1 MADIR
6 IKDLPT
12 TASLTSSDDFIAIDG
27 FTNGTRKL
35 SAATPAFLTSVT
47 TPSLTA
53 PASIDLTL
61 AGGSSG
67 ASLVLGQGASGGVTT
82 LRDMSVGT
90 ATLNIGASGGTV
102 RAFNVMAPTGGY
114 ATIQAGSDVTADTSL
129 LGGFGWFSTGSST
142 KTAAAI
148 NVILNGS
155 AAGVRPAAHMQ
166 IYTES
171 GSGLSE
177 RVRLTSTGNLLIGTT
192 SDAASL
198 AGGLVINGSGAG
210 AAASSTTTGALRVT
224 GGVGVSGAGY
234 FGGGISSGLTTQTG
248 LIGAAKS
255 GTSPNSGGANSFFWA
270 STSASSAGDGIGI
283 GDSGSGAYKWIQ
295 TYGGKLTVN
304 QAGNNID
311 LGAAGSVVNILG
323 TTAGASNAGALVVAG
338 GISAGNTGSAASY
351 MGGGLTFAAATT
363 SAGGITFGTDLNLF
377 RSAAGV
383 LRVSSTS
390 NYSTEITNSGGGGAA
405 SVSFNNTGGALVV
418 GSDNSGGSALGGG
431 TAYAGVIATATSVP
445 LIFRTNSTTALT
457 ISTSQAA
464 TFAGAVTTGG
474 SVLVTGASKNIRI
487 RDTGITDANYDT
499 LLFQA
504 YDQNVFSIGVGALA
518 GTPSQI
524 RINGATNAVAFTGAV
539 SGITTLA
546 WTGGTTAT
554 STGNHVFGTTNTVV
568 MSAGTLT
575 TTGAATFGGAVS
587 VSGTAATWTSGT
599 GSPESAKTA
608 PVGSLYTRTDGGAS
622 TTLYVKESGAGNTG
636 WIAK

>member
-53 PASIDLTL
+53 PAATDLTL
-61 AGGSSG
+61 AGGSSGASLVLGQGANGAATITPAGSGFLTIKGGSDALNALWVTTPTFTALSAGSLLRTQFGATSGSTSVALQALTAGGLTTGGSLSFASNGDVTAQAGSSG

-192 SDAASL
+192 TDMSGS
-198 AGGLVINGSGAG
+198 AGLKV
-210 AAASSTTTGALRVT
+210 
-224 GGVGVSGAGY
+224 
-234 FGGGISSGLTTQTG
+234 
-248 LIGAAKS
+248 
-255 GTSPNSGGANSFFWA
+255 A
-270 STSASSAGDGIGI
+270 STSASTGST
-283 GDSGSGAYKWIQ
+283 SGAII
-295 TYGGKLTVN
+295 TP
-304 QAGNNID
+304 
-311 LGAAGSVVNILG
+311 
-323 TTAGASNAGALVVAG
+323 G
-338 GISAGNTGSAASY
+338 GIYA
-351 MGGGLTFAAATT
+351 
-363 SAGGITFGTDLNLF
+363 
-377 RSAAGV
+377 
-383 LRVSSTS
+383 
-390 NYSTEITNSGGGGAA
+390 GAA
-405 SVSFNNTGGALVV
+405 SVLASTVTMGGATGAIKTSAANNWGGLI
-418 GSDNSGGSALGGG
+418 GYSDAAVTQTWRAL
-431 TAYAGVIATATSVP
+431 YDATSFLIGTSVATP
-445 LIFRTNSTTALT
+445 LALQVNNTTALT
-457 ISTSQAA
+457 LAPTTLAA
-464 TFAGAVTTGG
+464 TFAGAVTAGG